1 MTRLSE
7 YIENIITPM
16 CCMRKNPDPVQI
28 THDYLC
34 QMVFA
39 LFVYIAAYFGKQHT
53 LCLSAMTAL
62 HIIAFQTGMHF
73 QYLYNINVKDESEL
87 SLKQREQGASQSK
100 VLTPEQDAKL
110 EEQLKQVVEETR
122 KRNFA
127 RMNTYIIRTPSN
139 STLEEVDYDYIYN
152 NIKNY
157 PTDFSV
163 KQNNVS
169 EVPTQTESY
178 DDMPPL
184 IPMDSGYYF
193 SQNHYLHGYV
203 DKEN

>member
-1 MTRLSE
+1 MTHLSE
-7 YIENIITPM
+7 YIENIIAPM

-28 THDYLC
+28 THDYIC

-39 LFVYIAAYFGKQHT
+39 LFVYTAAYFTKQHT

-62 HIIAFQTGMHF
+62 HIIAFQTGIHF
-73 QYLYNINVKDESEL
+73 QSLYDANKKGVTEL

-100 VLTPEQDAKL
+100 CMTPEQNDKL
-110 EEQLKQVVEETR
+110 DQQLKQVVEETR
-122 KRNFA
+122 RRNLA

-139 STLEEVDYDYIYN
+139 STLEENDYDYIHN

-157 PTDFSV
+157 PTDFTV
-163 KQNNVS
+163 TENNVS
-169 EVPTQTESY
+169 EVPTQTENY

-184 IPMDSGYYF
+184 IPLDSGYYF
-193 SQNHYLHGYV
+193 SHNHYLHAYI